1 MANVL
6 LVHSSLFGEKSE
18 SLAVARSFLSRY
30 PHGRVVERALAPG
43 AIPHLD
49 AATFTAM
56 RTPPAELTDG
66 QKPLLALS
74 DTLIGE
80 LEAANTIVLA
90 VPMHNFSIPSTL
102 KSWIDHIARA
112 GRTFRY
118 TEKGP
123 QGLLTGKKVFI
134 FVARGGVYSGAAP
147 AAALNFQE
155 PYLRAV
161 LGFIGLDDVTVVPVE
176 GLAMGPEAAAAARAR
191 AMAEA
196 GRLAAAPVQ
205 AAA

>member
-18 SLAVARSFLSRY
+18 SLGVARAFLSRY
-30 PHGRVVERALAPG
+30 PHGRTVERALPPG

-56 RTPPAELTDG
+56 RTPPAELSES

-80 LEAANTIVLA
+80 LEAADTIVLA

-102 KSWIDHIARA
+102 KAWVDHIARA

-123 QGLLTGKKVFI
+123 EGLLTGKKVFI
-134 FVARGGVYSGAAP
+134 FVARGGVYSGASP

-155 PYLRAV
+155 TYLRAV
-161 LGFIGLDDVTVVPVE
+161 LGFIGLKDVSVVSVE
-176 GLAMGPEAAAAARAR
+176 GLAMGPDAATAARAR
-191 AMAEA
+191 AVSEAE
-196 GRLAAAPVQ
+196 RLAAPVQ